1 MVHSPQSIFY
11 TDRYPNI
18 AKHGGWHSGDSAVRT
33 FYYRKQ
39 IFCQHQQFIESLAE
53 LWELLGIPS
62 SVMAFA
68 VSCSLILMRL
78 QNWSINEGKVVALIT
93 VNFWSLL
100 LNLYGLVYLVWKQVV
115 FLANNFCTGPV
126 FLAFSDTADLR
137 SFCLV
142 WTRPHE
148 FIWNGFSCI
157 ETILYSF
164 YLIMK
169 CES

>member
-1 MVHSPQSIFY
+1 MEDDRVEILLLGHFITEKNILSTPTVHWKFSRAFGI
-11 TDRYPNI
+11 
-18 AKHGGWHSGDSAVRT
+18 
-33 FYYRKQ
+33 
-39 IFCQHQQFIESLAE
+39 
-53 LWELLGIPS
+53 LGIPS

-78 QNWSINEGKVVALIT
+78 QNCSINEGKVVALIT

-126 FLAFSDTADLR
+126 FLACSDTADFR
-137 SFCLV
+137 SFYLV
-142 WTRPHE
+142 WTCLHE
-148 FIWNGFSCI
+148 FIWNGFLCV
-157 ETILYSF
+157 ETALYSF

>member
-1 MVHSPQSIFY
+1 MTEWRFCSWDILLQKKNILSTPTVHWKFSRAFG
-11 TDRYPNI
+11 T
-18 AKHGGWHSGDSAVRT
+18 
-33 FYYRKQ
+33 
-39 IFCQHQQFIESLAE
+39 
-53 LWELLGIPS
+53 LGIPS

-68 VSCSLILMRL
+68 VTCSLILMRL

-93 VNFWSLL
+93 VSFWSLL

-126 FLAFSDTADLR
+126 FLACSDTADLR

-142 WTRPHE
+142 WTCPHE
-148 FIWNGFSCI
+148 FIWNGFSRI
-157 ETILYSF
+157 ETALYSF

>member
-1 MVHSPQSIFY
+1 MVRSPQSMFH
-11 TDRYPNI
+11 TDCYPNI
-18 AKHGGWHSGDSAVRT
+18 TKHGGWQSGDSAVRT

-53 LWELLGIPS
+53 LWELLGFLHQWWPLLL
-62 SVMAFA
+62 V
-68 VSCSLILMRL
+68 LMRL
-78 QNWSINEGKVVALIT
+78 QNCSINEGKVVALIT

-157 ETILYSF
+157 ETILCLF

>member
-1 MVHSPQSIFY
+1 MTEWFCCWDILLKKTKILSTPTVHWKFRRAFG
-11 TDRYPNI
+11 T
-18 AKHGGWHSGDSAVRT
+18 
-33 FYYRKQ
+33 
-39 IFCQHQQFIESLAE
+39 
-53 LWELLGIPS
+53 LGTPS

-78 QNWSINEGKVVALIT
+78 QNCSINEGKVVALIT

-126 FLAFSDTADLR
+126 FLACSDTADFR
-137 SFCLV
+137 SFYLV
-142 WTRPHE
+142 WTRLHE
-148 FIWNGFSCI
+148 FIWNGFLCV
-157 ETILYSF
+157 ETTLYSF

>member
-1 MVHSPQSIFY
+1 MED
-11 TDRYPNI
+11 DRD
-18 AKHGGWHSGDSAVRT
+18 SGDSAVRT
-33 FYYRKQ
+33 FYYRKN
-39 IFCQHQQFIESLAE
+39 ILSTPTVHWKFSRAFGT
-53 LWELLGIPS
+53 LGIPS

-78 QNWSINEGKVVALIT
+78 QNCSINEGKVVALIT

-100 LNLYGLVYLVWKQVV
+100 LNLYGLMYLVWKQVV

-148 FIWNGFSCI
+148 FIWNGFWCN
-157 ETILYSF
+157 ETTLYSF